1 MKILKSILTIF
12 MLISGMTFAQDLS
25 GLDVI
30 QKVYDR
36 PTGND
41 MTGNLIM
48 TIENSRGNQRVRE
61 IKQFVK
67 SVKNG
72 EKKIMFFFSS

>member
-61 IKQFVK
+61 IKQFV
-67 SVKNG
+67 
-72 EKKIMFFFSS
+72 